1 MIREFIYKYYIDPI
15 RYGQPYTLVD
25 TLTYAIILIF
35 CVWLIYRWLIRSK
48 ISVDREFVY
57 ALIPWVIFGGFL
69 RVVED
74 TGACGPDWG
83 ILLTTPLIFFVIL
96 AIAAPT
102 LWGLWKLESQGI
114 ITRFKRAFG
123 VSGLIACV
131 LSLSFLVWFGF
142 SESRLDP
149 GVAVIILSMAIAA
162 TGLIFGLLRY
172 GFRWE
177 YTSDRLYQLLIFG
190 HMLDA
195 SATSYGIDLHTIPYV
210 EQHVVGSTLIALTG
224 TAFVMFPLK
233 LLVII
238 PGIWIL
244 EQYRR
249 NDDSGIWYLILLAMI
264 MVGMAPGI
272 RDMLRMVLY
281 V

>member
-25 TLTYAIILIF
+25 TLTYAGILII
-35 CVWLIYRWLIRSK
+35 CVWLIYRWLNRSR

-57 ALIPWVIFGGFL
+57 ALIPWVILGGLL

-74 TGACGPDWG
+74 TGVAGPEWG
-83 ILLTTPLIFFVIL
+83 ILLTTPLIFFLIFAL
-96 AIAAPT
+96 AAPV
-102 LWGLWKLESQGI
+102 LWGLWILDTHKI

-123 VSGLIACV
+123 IAGFFASVVILAFLI
-131 LSLSFLVWFGF
+131 WFGVTNT
-142 SESRLDP
+142 RVDVM
-149 GVAVIILSMAIAA
+149 VAATILSMAAIT
-162 TGLIFGLLRY
+162 TGLVYALIRYLFG
-172 GFRWE
+172 WE
-177 YTSDRLYQLLIFG
+177 YVSDRLYQLLIFG

-210 EQHVVGSTLIALTG
+210 EQHVVGSALIAMTG

-249 NDDSGIWYLILLAMI
+249 SDNSGIWFLILLAMI

-272 RDMLRMVLY
+272 RDMIRMVLY

>member
-25 TLTYAIILIF
+25 TLTYAVILIL
-35 CVWLIYRWLIRSK
+35 CVWLIYRWLTRSR
-48 ISVDREFVY
+48 IPVDREFVY

-69 RVVED
+69 RVIED
-74 TGACGPDWG
+74 TGAAGPDIG
-83 ILLTTPLIFFVIL
+83 ILLTTPIIFFVIL
-96 AIAAPT
+96 AIAAPI
-102 LWGLWKLESQGI
+102 LYGAWALEKRG
-114 ITRFKRAFG
+114 RLVGFKQVFG
-123 VSGLIACV
+123 MAGVCASL
-131 LSLSFLVWFGF
+131 LSLGFLIWFGLTTT
-142 SESRLDP
+142 RVDVM
-149 GVAVIILSMAIAA
+149 VAGDILSMAAGSTA
-162 TGLIFGLLRY
+162 LVYVLIRY
-172 GFRWE
+172 LFKWE
-177 YTSDRLYQLLIFG
+177 YVTDRLYQLLIFG

-195 SATSYGIDLHTIPYV
+195 SATSYGIDLHSVPYV
-210 EQHVVGSTLIALTG
+210 EQHVVGGALIAMTG

-249 NDDSGIWYLILLAMI
+249 SDNSGIWYLILLAMI
-264 MVGMAPGI
+264 MVGMAPGV

>member
-15 RYGQPYTLVD
+15 RYGQPYTIVD
-25 TLTYAIILIF
+25 TLTYAVILII
-35 CVWLIYRWLIRSK
+35 CVWLIYQWLTRKK
-48 ISVDREFVY
+48 ISIDREFVY
-57 ALIPWVIFGGFL
+57 ALIPWIILGGFL

-74 TGACGPDWG
+74 TGSTGSEWG
-83 ILLTTPLIFFVIL
+83 VLLTTPLIFFVIL
-96 AIAAPT
+96 AVAAPT
-102 LWGLWKLESQGI
+102 LWVMWKLEASGI
-114 ITRFKRAFG
+114 ICRFKLAFG
-123 VSGLIACV
+123 YAGLTLALFTLIY
-131 LSLSFLVWFGF
+131 LVWFGF
-142 SESRLDP
+142 TQSRFDP
-149 GVAVIILSMAIAA
+149 GVAGIILSMAVII
-162 TGLIFGLLRY
+162 TTLVYGLIRY
-172 GFRWE
+172 VFRWE
-177 YTSDRLYQLLIFG
+177 YVSDSLYQLLIFG

-195 SATSYGIDLHTIPYV
+195 SATSYGIDLHTVSYV
-210 EQHVVGSTLIALTG
+210 EQHVVGSALIAMTG
-224 TAFVMFPLK
+224 TAFIMFPLK

-249 NDDSGIWYLILLAMI
+249 ADSSGIWYLILLAMI

>member
-25 TLTYAIILIF
+25 TLTYAVILII
-35 CVWLIYRWLIRSK
+35 CVWFIYRWLTRSN

-57 ALIPWVIFGGFL
+57 ALIPWVILGGLL

-74 TGACGPDWG
+74 TGVAGSDWG
-83 ILLTTPLIFFVIL
+83 ILLTTPLIFFLIL
-96 AIAAPT
+96 ALAVPT
-102 LWGLWKLESQGI
+102 LWVMWKLESRGI
-114 ITRFKRAFG
+114 LTRFKQAFG
-123 VSGLIACV
+123 IIGLIAAFII
-131 LSLSFLVWFGF
+131 LLFLIWFGIA
-142 SESRLDP
+142 ETRLDI
-149 GVAVIILSMAIAA
+149 GVAGIILSMAAV
-162 TGLIFGLLRY
+162 TTVFVYGLLRY
-172 GFRWE
+172 VCGWE
-177 YTSDRLYQLLIFG
+177 YVSDRLYQLLIFG

-195 SATSYGIDLHTIPYV
+195 SATSYGIDLHTVPYI

-249 NDDSGIWYLILLAMI
+249 SEDSGIWYLILLAMI